1 MSRRRLTVI
10 GLAVL
15 ACLFMPI
22 DDVQSYVLSGGRWD
36 NGNIVMQLQLGSSGM
51 LIDGSAS
58 WGASAEDALAT
69 WNTFVSRSKFTVVR
83 DSTAAINSANGL
95 NNVFWSP
102 TVYGKPFGGSAS
114 PTQGG
119 SVLAV
124 TLSFDRGSNRL
135 ETDVIFNNGPTWDSY
150 RGRLRQSTAG
160 GTLNEFHRVALHEFG
175 HVLGLL
181 HPDDYGQN
189 VAALMNST
197 IGDLDALTG
206 DDVAGG
212 VAAYGAPS
220 SGPPVQTAPSSVI
233 FPSQEDVL
241 AFRQALDAKYRDD
254 LKRTLN
260 LTAVDMLGDALWLE
274 EYARFRVFQCS
285 ADEAT
290 SRVLQEIDDIVEG
303 KPSQVQVC
311 GRALTSM
318 LPPRDDMAAF
328 RQRLETKY
336 RTDLGRAQTSVYADP
351 VGITVWVREYLQDR
365 VNRLNHKTAQSDV
378 FRQIDS
384 IINGR

>member
-1 MSRRRLTVI
+1 M
-10 GLAVL
+10 
-15 ACLFMPI
+15 
-22 DDVQSYVLSGGRWD
+22 W
-36 NGNIVMQLQLGSSGM
+36 
-51 LIDGSAS
+51 
-58 WGASAEDALAT
+58 
-69 WNTFVSRSKFTVVR
+69 
-83 DSTAAINSANGL
+83 
-95 NNVFWSP
+95 
-102 TVYGKPFGGSAS
+102 
-114 PTQGG
+114 
-119 SVLAV
+119 
-124 TLSFDRGSNRL
+124 
-135 ETDVIFNNGPTWDSY
+135 
-150 RGRLRQSTAG
+150 
-160 GTLNEFHRVALHEFG
+160 
-175 HVLGLL
+175 
-181 HPDDYGQN
+181 
-189 VAALMNST
+189 
-197 IGDLDALTG
+197 
-206 DDVAGG
+206 
-212 VAAYGAPS
+212 
-220 SGPPVQTAPSSVI
+220 SSVI

-260 LTAVDMLGDALWLE
+260 LTSVDMLGDALWLE